1 MTDLTLNA
9 EYDKKI
15 YSEILKAINEKRG
28 IFIKK
33 INIFIFIIN
42 FLLILSLLISAIYIK
57 NNDIYFFIII
67 PIALIIIFPLLL
79 LKINTYKQIEDIET
93 FVNDNNELI
102 SALLNKEIN
111 INKFKIKKDSK
122 MYGKN
127 KNFVNEII
135 NQTIKQLREL

>member
-79 LKINTYKQIEDIET
+79 LKINTYKQIEDIQK
-93 FVNDNNELI
+93 FVNGNNELI